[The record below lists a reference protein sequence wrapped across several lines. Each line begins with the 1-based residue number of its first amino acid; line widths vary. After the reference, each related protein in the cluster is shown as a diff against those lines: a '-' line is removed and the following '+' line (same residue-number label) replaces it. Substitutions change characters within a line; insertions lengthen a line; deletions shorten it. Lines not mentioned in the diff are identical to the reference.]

1 MSGSILK
8 AVSLGSQHTQE
19 KFSLVKQPAGRE
31 PQFFYSTESH
41 WEIWYNF
48 FLKFEISFWI
58 LSLHRCTDPQKG
70 TPLVA
75 QQIPTTNPK
84 NPPGKG
90 NPCPNVSTTPIMAM
104 GCRQC
109 LSLSEVQLKGK
120 H

>member
-41 WEIWYNF
+41 WEIWYKKMI
-48 FLKFEISFWI
+48 KFEISFRI
-58 LSLHRCTDPQKG
+58 LTLHRRTDPHKG
-70 TPLVA
+70 TPISCTA
-75 QQIPTTNPK
+75 NP
-84 NPPGKG
+84 N
-90 NPCPNVSTTPIMAM
+90 
-104 GCRQC
+104 
-109 LSLSEVQLKGK
+109 